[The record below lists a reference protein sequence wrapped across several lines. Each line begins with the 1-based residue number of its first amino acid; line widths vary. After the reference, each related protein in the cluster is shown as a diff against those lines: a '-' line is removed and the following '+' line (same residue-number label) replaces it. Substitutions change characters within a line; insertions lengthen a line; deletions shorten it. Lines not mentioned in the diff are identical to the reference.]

1 MALLRGAR
9 VAAKEHCVSRAW
21 VLHPWMHGCTAWSG
35 QRPSLPLIDERVR
48 HERQARQWT
57 LDQLAAVSDV
67 SRRMLI
73 NIEQGVANPSI
84 GILLKVSDALG
95 VGLSALVESPGPTAL
110 KMTRSGMGPVLWSGE
125 AGGRAV
131 LVAST
136 VPPDV
141 VELWDWM
148 LGPGERHAS
157 DAHAGG
163 TRELLHVL
171 QGTVVVEVAKQ
182 LVTLNTGDALS
193 FPGDVPHAYANPD
206 SSSAGFSLSVFEP
219 AVGASPRGR
228 ASRA

>member
-1 MALLRGAR
+1 
-9 VAAKEHCVSRAW
+9 
-21 VLHPWMHGCTAWSG
+21 
-35 QRPSLPLIDERVR
+35 VR

-57 LDQLAAVSDV
+57 LDQLAEVSDI

-84 GILLKVSDALG
+84 GILLKLSDALG
-95 VGLSALVESPGPTAL
+95 VGLAALVDSPEPAAVKL
-110 KMTRSGMGPVLWSGE
+110 TRNGTGPVLWSGE

-141 VELWDWM
+141 VELWDWT

-157 DAHAGG
+157 DAHAAG

-171 QGTVVVEVAKQ
+171 QGGVVVEVADEV
-182 LVTLNTGDALS
+182 VTLETGDALS
-193 FPGDVPHAYANPD
+193 FPGDVPHAYAAGLAVGAGT
-206 SSSAGFSLSVFEP
+206 SSARFALSVFEP
-219 AVGASPRGR
+219 AVGAAPRGR
-228 ASRA
+228 TSHA